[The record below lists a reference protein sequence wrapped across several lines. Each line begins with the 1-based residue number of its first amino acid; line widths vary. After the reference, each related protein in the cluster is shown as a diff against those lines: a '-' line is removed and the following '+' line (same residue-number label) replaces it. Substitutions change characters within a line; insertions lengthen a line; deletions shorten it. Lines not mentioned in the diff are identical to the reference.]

1 MRTITYLGL
10 IYIAVFSSCSEDFF
24 SPVIEIDLPI
34 PKEKLVV
41 YGHLEE
47 GSDTIYIQVT
57 RTRPLLD
64 STAYPALR
72 TDTLF
77 YDPRDRTK
85 FYIHRVIGSDTV
97 SNVVI
102 HLLLN
107 KTRIASFNELPGR
120 KGMYYTVLPQPLKF
134 EPGNEFTLQV
144 SAPGYTTV
152 EATES
157 MPRPVDIESIA
168 YRKNIRLST
177 PADPFNSDIFNEY
190 SFYFKDPGPDPNYYF
205 ASGYYWDSI
214 RAAARPIHLFSY
226 DLKSVEGFLADE
238 SFNGKSIVWSVHEY
252 SWDGNGNGQFQYA
265 YFYLHSL
272 SKAYYLY
279 QLSIRRY
286 ENARDDPFA
295 EPVILYTNVKNG
307 YGFFS
312 LGASRKYLLNLK

>member
-1 MRTITYLGL
+1 MRILTYLGL
-10 IYIAVFSSCSEDFF
+10 ICIALFSSCSEDFF
-24 SPVIEIDLPI
+24 SPVIEIDLPV
-34 PKEKLVV
+34 PKAKLVV

-64 STAYPALR
+64 NTAYPALK
-72 TDTLF
+72 TDTFF

-85 FYIHRVIGSDTV
+85 FYIHHVIGSDTV

-102 HLLLN
+102 HLSLN
-107 KTRIASFNELPGR
+107 KTSIASFNDVPGK
-120 KGMYYTVLPQPLKF
+120 KGVYYAVLPQPLQF
-134 EPGNEFTLQV
+134 EPGNEYTLQV

-157 MPRPVDIESIA
+157 MPRPVDIDSIA
-168 YRKNIRLST
+168 YRKKIRLSI
-177 PADPFNSDIFNEY
+177 PGDPFNSDVFNEY
-190 SFYFKDPGPDPNYYF
+190 SYYFKDPGPDLNYYF

-214 RAAARPIHLFSY
+214 HAVTQPIDLFSY
-226 DLKSVEGFLADE
+226 DLKSVEGFLSDE
-238 SFNGKSIVWSVHEY
+238 SFNGKPIVWNVHEY
-252 SWDGNGNGQFQYA
+252 VWNHSGQFQYA

-286 ENARDDPFA
+286 EKARDDPFA
-295 EPVILYTNVKNG
+295 EPVILYTNIKNG